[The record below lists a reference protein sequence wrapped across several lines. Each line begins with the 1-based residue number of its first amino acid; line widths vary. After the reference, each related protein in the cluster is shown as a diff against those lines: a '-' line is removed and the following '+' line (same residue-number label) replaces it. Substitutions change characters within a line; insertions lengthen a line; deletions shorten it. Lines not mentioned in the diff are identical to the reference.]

1 MIETRSRPETRALRR
16 CMPLAL
22 ATVVL
27 VLGTAF
33 GCGRNE
39 FQCEKVDHGDGRR
52 CAKKCTVEPCVAQ
65 PTAFC
70 FQTTATTANRRIY
83 TCAATAEECA
93 RMRSTRGGTET
104 VEACRVTEPKELE

>member
-1 MIETRSRPETRALRR
+1 MSSKQQKSGARG
-16 CMPLAL
+16 AL
-22 ATVVL
+22 AALAL
-27 VLGTAF
+27 VLGIHT

-70 FQTTATTANRRIY
+70 FQTTASTGRSIHS
-83 TCAATAEECA
+83 CAASVEDCT

-104 VEACRVTEPKELE
+104 VEACRVTQPKEVE